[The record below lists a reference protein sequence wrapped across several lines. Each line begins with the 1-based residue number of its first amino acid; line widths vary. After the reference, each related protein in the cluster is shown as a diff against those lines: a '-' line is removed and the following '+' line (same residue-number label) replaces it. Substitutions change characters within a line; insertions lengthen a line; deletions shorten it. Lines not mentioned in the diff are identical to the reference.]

1 MSTNSNS
8 TDRSVPSTPADT
20 PWIDDY
26 AMQRVSFH
34 TRRLASSLNLCEH
47 DEEELR
53 QDFIVELC
61 KAEHRFDP
69 NLASKRTFIC
79 RVLSK
84 ASAYF
89 ARSARSKRSGS
100 GRPIVSLSMIQ
111 AEQATD
117 AFAAHRSD
125 EPSVRVDLAMDIAD
139 ASSRLDER
147 GRRLVAELH
156 TQNPREIAAE
166 RGVHPSTVYR
176 HLAAVRE
183 AFAELSPG
191 FTA

>member
-1 MSTNSNS
+1 MTAICPN
-8 TDRSVPSTPADT
+8 TQTTPAADT

-53 QDFIVELC
+53 QNFFVELC

-69 NLASKRTFIC
+69 SLASKRTFIC

-100 GRPIVSLSMIQ
+100 GRPVVSLSTIQ
-111 AEQATD
+111 AEQVTED
-117 AFAAHRSD
+117 LAAHRSD
-125 EPSVRVDLAMDIAD
+125 EPGARVDLAMDIAD
-139 ASSRLDER
+139 ASSRLNER
-147 GRRLVAELH
+147 CRRLVAELQ

-176 HLAAVRE
+176 QLAALRP
-183 AFAELSPG
+183 AFAELAPG
-191 FTA
+191 FAS

>member
-1 MSTNSNS
+1 MTAISPNPQN
-8 TDRSVPSTPADT
+8 TPAPET

-34 TRRLASSLNLCEH
+34 TRRLASSLNLSEH

-53 QDFIVELC
+53 QDFVVELC
-61 KAEHRFDP
+61 KAEHRFNP

-89 ARSARSKRSGS
+89 ARRARSKRNGS
-100 GRPIVSLSMIQ
+100 GRPVVSLSAIQ
-111 AEQATD
+111 ADQAGS
-117 AFAAHRSD
+117 AFAAPRTD
-125 EPSVRVDLAMDIAD
+125 EPAVRVDLAVDIAD

-147 GRRLVAELH
+147 GHRLLEDLDTRTA
-156 TQNPREIAAE
+156 REIAVE

-176 HLAAVRE
+176 QVAALRP
-183 AFAELSPG
+183 AFAELASG
-191 FTA
+191 FAS